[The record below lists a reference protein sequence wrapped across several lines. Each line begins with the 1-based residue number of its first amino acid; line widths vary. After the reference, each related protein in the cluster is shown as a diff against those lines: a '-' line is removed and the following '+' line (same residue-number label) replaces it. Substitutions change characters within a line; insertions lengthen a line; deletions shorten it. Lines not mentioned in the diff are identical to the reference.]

1 MLSAARRCRQVIFAR
16 REYPGGIAAI
26 VSDSDGETWSDA
38 EIIRDDASGSDLG
51 YPCAP
56 PPPEPL
62 YDLQLPSP
70 ELLCTSGLGR
80 VATELDDGRVFC
92 AYYFQ
97 LEDGNKFGGTR
108 FIGGSILTL
117 A

>member
-1 MLSAARRCRQVIFAR
+1 MIFAR

-56 PPPEPL
+56 
-62 YDLQLPSP
+62 
-70 ELLCTSGLGR
+70 
-80 VATELDDGRVFC
+80 A
-92 AYYFQ
+92 
-97 LEDGNKFGGTR
+97 
-108 FIGGSILTL
+108 
-117 A
+117 